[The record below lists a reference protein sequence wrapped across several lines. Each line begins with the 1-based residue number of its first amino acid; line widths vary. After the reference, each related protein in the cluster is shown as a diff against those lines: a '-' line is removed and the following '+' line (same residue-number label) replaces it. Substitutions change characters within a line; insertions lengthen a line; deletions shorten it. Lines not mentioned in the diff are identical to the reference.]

1 MIASRILLACHSPS
15 EEASVEVFRKSLY
28 CSFICLRLCS
38 FICVH
43 CTFEESLRWPT
54 SSEREGRRIQG
65 WCLEIRFTP
74 PSTDRFLTYYVC
86 IYINDLLVQV
96 FVCTFI
102 YILFIYSIIYLF
114 THFIFI
120 HSFPFFIVWLSI
132 LSFFYIYLMF
142 LLIIFVYTKWSD
154 HLLIYLFISLYIIC
168 LPPSS
173 PLLVSNLFNVLSKP
187 SFYYLPRRLSS
198 SSAPKCQ
205 PIRRCRR
212 SPELR
217 P

>member
-1 MIASRILLACHSPS
+1 MFFYLRSLHVWGIFEMIDLFWTRRETDSGLVFGDQVYSSVDRSLSYLLC
-15 EEASVEVFRKSLY
+15 LY
-28 CSFICLRLCS
+28 
-38 FICVH
+38 
-43 CTFEESLRWPT
+43 
-54 SSEREGRRIQG
+54 
-65 WCLEIRFTP
+65 
-74 PSTDRFLTYYVC
+74 

-187 SFYYLPRRLSS
+187 SFYYLPRRLFS